1 MTIRISAFWD
11 MMLCSLM
18 NWGRHLVKDR
28 EKSRVLFL
36 VQRNLNLQM
45 FHKYPT
51 YTRLLCEILGSS
63 QYMTL

>member
-11 MMLCSLM
+11 LMLCSLM
-18 NWGRHLVKDR
+18 NGGRHLVKKR

-45 FHKYPT
+45 FHK
-51 YTRLLCEILGSS
+51 
-63 QYMTL
+63 

>member
-1 MTIRISAFWD
+1 VTIRISAFRD

-18 NWGRHLVKDR
+18 NGGRHLVKDR

-45 FHKYPT
+45 FHK
-51 YTRLLCEILGSS
+51 
-63 QYMTL
+63 